1 MEADFLFA
9 YSTVPGKEKR
19 VRVGVE
25 AWKFTIRIDWIVG
38 GPSLVVHCTLMDK
51 TQRPS
56 VHWVPTPSTLAVEG
70 KGGYRW
76 QRQCCFLGILPFMS
90 QCVGCV
96 MEAGRGT
103 VTAQHLFSGGKPVT
117 SYFLQFPKCQNVEQ
131 YLTNVRFG
139 ELIHIILNFNEVG
152 YVTQVLS
159 SAFCVC
165 TVNLRPESFTQKSKN
180 NPTYFLCCLSRQVIT
195 PGGILEEAPG
205 LCSLCA
211 LC

>member
-1 MEADFLFA
+1 
-9 YSTVPGKEKR
+9 
-19 VRVGVE
+19 
-25 AWKFTIRIDWIVG
+25 
-38 GPSLVVHCTLMDK
+38 MDK

-56 VHWVPTPSTLAVEG
+56 VHWVPTPSTLAVEE

-76 QRQCCFLGILPFMS
+76 QRQYCFLGILPFIS

-96 MEAGRGT
+96 MKAGRGT

-152 YVTQVLS
+152 YVTQVLRVQLS
-159 SAFCVC
+159 VC
-165 TVNLRPESFTQKSKN
+165 ALLIFAQNLSHKRAK
-180 NPTYFLCCLSRQVIT
+180 IT
-195 PGGILEEAPG
+195 PHIFFVVFPVRLLLLEKSWKRLLVCAVFV
-205 LCSLCA
+205 LCA
-211 LC
+211 K